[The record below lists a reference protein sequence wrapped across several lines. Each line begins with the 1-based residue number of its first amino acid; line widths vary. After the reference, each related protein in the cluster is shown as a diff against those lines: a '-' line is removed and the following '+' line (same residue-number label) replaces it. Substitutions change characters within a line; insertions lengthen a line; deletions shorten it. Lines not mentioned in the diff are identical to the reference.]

1 MLTDDRLFAIIAL
14 FQRGTAYNKR
24 FAIMNIYHENGYT
37 DRKDYLNCLAED
49 LGVDLEIVLIS
60 AELLGQ
66 SEDFDGL
73 VSMLE
78 DQF

>member
-1 MLTDDRLFAIIAL
+1 
-14 FQRGTAYNKR
+14 
-24 FAIMNIYHENGYT
+24 MNIYKENGYT